1 MKTGCLEPGEQL
13 NRLIYGMYSGL
24 GTIAHFLIVATLLL
38 TQRLVPGWH
47 LSERL
52 GRFPELCVN
61 TGHPLIWIHAAS
73 VGEVQAAKV
82 LIKELADSGASI
94 FLTTMTRQ
102 GREVARTQLP
112 GSVCCSLVPLD
123 TPQAVGRALQVVC
136 PDLYICMETELWPVM
151 LTRTRQAG
159 IPMLLLNGR
168 MSERSAQGYRRIRSF
183 MAELLSGFTTVA
195 VIGERDRERYSS
207 LGVASKRIQVCGN
220 IKYNNSRTRQQV
232 DEVRKKY
239 REALHLNNETVFI
252 CGSTRSG
259 EEELL
264 LPVFQRLRHETAT
277 VWIIAPRHLKR
288 LNEIRGILDRAG
300 LEFDLM
306 SNCLMSN
313 CVNGQRTND
322 IVIVD
327 SLGLL
332 ADLYSV
338 GDYNFCGGS
347 LMDKG
352 GHNIME
358 SIHCRRPVFFGPAM
372 KDFQDAVDLVL
383 SAGAGFQVKNGDSL
397 ADMITGFHHNPDTYQ
412 QTIHGAAVLAESL
425 TGVGQR
431 QAEIV
436 QKFIT

>member
-1 MKTGCLEPGEQL
+1 
-13 NRLIYGMYSGL
+13 MYSGL
-24 GTIAHFLIVATLLL
+24 GTIVHFLVVATLPL

-112 GSVCCSLVPLD
+112 ESVCCSLVPLD
-123 TPQAVGRALQVVC
+123 TPQAVGCALQVVC
-136 PDLYICMETELWPVM
+136 PDIFICLETELWPVM

-168 MSERSAQGYRRIRSF
+168 MSERSAQGYRRIHSF

-195 VIGERDRERYSS
+195 VIGELDRERYSS

-239 REALHLNNETVFI
+239 REALHLSNKTVFI

-288 LNEIRGILDRAG
+288 LNEVQGILDRAG

-306 SNCLMSN
+306 SNCR
-313 CVNGQRTND
+313 NGQRTND

-347 LMDKG
+347 LMNKG

-383 SAGAGFQVKNGDSL
+383 SARAGFQVKDNHDL
-397 ADMITGFHHNPDTYQ
+397 ADTIMELHRNPDTYQ
-412 QTIHGAAVLAESL
+412 QTCQAAAVLAQSL
-425 TGVGQR
+425 TGAGER
-431 QAEIV
+431 QAEFV
-436 QKFIT
+436 QQIMAKTKS